1 LGGPLELLLLDS
13 SSGTGSEMTELVR
26 VARRASP
33 DLRVIFLMSDTN
45 ASPADM
51 TQLGAF
57 AALFKPVE
65 PTAVVGLAQDA
76 LGRARQTSLVRDN

>member
-1 LGGPLELLLLDS
+1 VELLLLDS
-13 SSGTGSEMTELVR
+13 SSGTGSEMMELVR

-65 PTAVVGLAQDA
+65 PTAVVGLAQNA
-76 LGRARQTSLVRDN
+76 LGRARQTSLVPGN